1 MLFRSLLIRTG
12 NPGKRLLLIKDS
24 FANALIPLLAEH
36 YSEIHVVDLRYVRK
50 SIGEKMKDVDEV
62 LILYNLKNFMED
74 DHLRKLD
81 L

>member
-1 MLFRSLLIRTG
+1 M
-12 NPGKRLLLIKDS
+12 
-24 FANALIPLLAEH
+24 IPLLAEH

-50 SIGEKMKDVDEV
+50 SIGEKMNDVDEV